1 MSPAATQHIWL
12 PTSQYLGAPVNVV
25 PHAIPGSAVPASS
38 PASLLPPLPLP
49 LLELPLLLPLLELPL
64 LLPLLEPP
72 LLLPLLELP
81 LLLPLEPP
89 LLLPLLE
96 LPLLLPLDPLPLPL
110 PVPGCPDPI
119 VPPSLDDVSPK
130 RVELAAPL
138 HALASAPATTSP
150 MILEA
155 CIVASIWVRELEGFS
170 SGVPSL
176 PGGMLRE
183 KGSRAQVR
191 DGPWLK

>member
-12 PTSQYLGAPVNVV
+12 PTSQYLGAPVDVV

-64 LLPLLEPP
+64 LLPL
-72 LLLPLLELP
+72 
-81 LLLPLEPP
+81 LEPP